1 MSANAL
7 IALSP
12 LLIVSGTA
20 VAVLLAIA
28 VRRRHRHAAGLTVF
42 GLAFA
47 LAVLP
52 TASATSPGP
61 VPPLLTLD
69 HYAFLYMGLIFAAT
83 LAVALFAYGYLERRG
98 GNREEFYVLLLLA
111 ALGSAVLAAATHFAS
126 FFLGLE
132 LLSVSLY
139 ALIAYSQAGDDDRP
153 VEAGLKYLV
162 LAGASSAF
170 LLFGLALL
178 YARFGEMDFARLGS
192 SIAAASGYRDAFLLL
207 GSAMVLTGVG
217 FKLGV
222 VPFHMWTPDV
232 YEGANAPVAAFVAT
246 VSKGAMVALLLRYF
260 VVSGGYASQPVMAAV
275 GLISIASMLAGN
287 LLALLQ
293 NNVKRILAYSSIAHL
308 GYVLVAFVAGGS
320 LAGEAVT
327 FYLLAYFVTTLGAFG
342 VVAVCSG
349 PDGDAEDLDAYRGM
363 FWRRPWLSGVFA
375 AMLFSL
381 AGMPV
386 TAGFLGKFYVIAAG
400 MRSTMLGPVLVLV
413 AGSAVGLFYY
423 LRIIVAL
430 FARDSAQGRAAKPD
444 APPITAPGGLALTTL
459 VLLLVAVGVYPEPWM
474 RLVRAAVASLVPG
487 L

>member
-1 MSANAL
+1 MSADAL

-12 LLIVSGTA
+12 LIIVSGTA
-20 VAVLLAIA
+20 VVVMLAIA
-28 VRRRHRHAAGLTVF
+28 ARRKHRNAAGVSVF
-42 GLAFA
+42 GLALA

-52 TASATSPGP
+52 TASAVSPGRIA
-61 VPPLLTLD
+61 PLLTLD
-69 HYAFLYMGLIFAAT
+69 RYAFLYMGLIFAAT
-83 LAVALFAYGYLERRG
+83 LAVALLAYGYLERRS
-98 GNREEFYVLLLLA
+98 GNREEFYVLLVLA
-111 ALGSAVLAAATHFAS
+111 ALGSAVLAAASHFAS

-139 ALIAYSQAGDDDRP
+139 ALIAYSRVNDDRP

-170 LLFGLALL
+170 LLFGMALL
-178 YARFGEMDFARLGS
+178 YARFGEMEFSRLGR
-192 SIAAASGYRDAFLLL
+192 SIAAAGGYRDAFLLL
-207 GSAMVLTGVG
+207 GSAMVLTGIG

-246 VSKGAMVALLLRYF
+246 VSKGAMVALFLRYF
-260 VVSGGYASQPVMAAV
+260 VASGGYASRPVIAAL
-275 GLISIASMLAGN
+275 GLVSIASMLAGN

-308 GYVLVAFVAGGS
+308 GYVLVAFVAGGP

-342 VVAVCSG
+342 VIAVCSG
-349 PDGDAEDLDAYRGM
+349 ADGDAEAIDAYRGM

-386 TAGFLGKFYVIAAG
+386 TAGFLGKFYVVAAG
-400 MRSTMLGPVLVLV
+400 MRAEAVGPVLVLV
-413 AGSAVGLFYY
+413 AGSAIGLFYY
-423 LRIIVAL
+423 LRIIVVL
-430 FARDSAQGRAAKPD
+430 FSREPAERPEPGPAF
-444 APPITAPGGLALTTL
+444 PPVSAPGGLALAVL
-459 VLLLVAVGVYPEPWM
+459 MVLLLTVGVYPEPWM